1 MAATEHTV
9 TYLTVASK
17 GEALWRDAVGRIQDG
32 VEHILVAVA
41 THKQTE
47 EGCLPVVSTEAAE
60 KLGVSGHASL
70 ALADGGCTQE
80 GGRLQ
85 REAE

>member
-9 TYLTVASK
+9 TYFTVASK
-17 GEALWRDAVGRIQDG
+17 GEALLRDAVGRIQDG
-32 VEHILVAVA
+32 VEHVLVAVA
-41 THKQTE
+41 THKQAE

-60 KLGVSGHASL
+60 ELGVSGHASPT
-70 ALADGGCTQE
+70 LADGGCTQE
-80 GGRLQ
+80 GGRLR